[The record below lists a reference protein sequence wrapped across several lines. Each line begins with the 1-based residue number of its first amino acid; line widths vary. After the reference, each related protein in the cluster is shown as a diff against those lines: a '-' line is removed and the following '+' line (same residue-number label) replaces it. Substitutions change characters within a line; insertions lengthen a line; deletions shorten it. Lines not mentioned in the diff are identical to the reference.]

1 MCTSEDAHLVALNLC
16 LTVMYD
22 FVNFPRDIAGTPF
35 PSADS
40 QIQPTHLYD
49 NRGEY
54 YTHETSC
61 PAFKGS
67 LLGSLMRVD
76 VKLGS
81 TAMVGIRTC
90 FMDARCVNYVIPR
103 SRRHAGEAGPLIM
116 ESMRD
121 KTARAYLVNSHQHAR
136 LCLHPLSSRRQ

>member
-1 MCTSEDAHLVALNLC
+1 
-16 LTVMYD
+16 MYD

-35 PSADS
+35 PSANS
-40 QIQPTHLYD
+40 QIQPMHLYD

-67 LLGSLMRVD
+67 LLGSLMMRVN

-81 TAMVGIRTC
+81 TAMVRIRTS
-90 FMDARCVNYVIPR
+90 FIDVRCVNYVIPR
-103 SRRHAGEAGPLIM
+103 SRRHGE
-116 ESMRD
+116 E
-121 KTARAYLVNSHQHAR
+121 ARPS
-136 LCLHPLSSRRQ
+136 